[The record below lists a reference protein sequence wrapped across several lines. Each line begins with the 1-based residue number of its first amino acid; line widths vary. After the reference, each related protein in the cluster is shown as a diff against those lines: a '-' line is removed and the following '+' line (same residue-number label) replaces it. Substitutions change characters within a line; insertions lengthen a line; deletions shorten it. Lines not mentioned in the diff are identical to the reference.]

1 MSASLT
7 LFLRAEYVLSIRDC
21 GGRLGAG
28 HMRWELI
35 MGILDSPRVK
45 GIVRWATT
53 STGRWF
59 LIGGTGRGVF
69 QCRGR

>member
-1 MSASLT
+1 
-7 LFLRAEYVLSIRDC
+7 VLSIRDWD
-21 GGRLGAG
+21 GREGAAKTK
-28 HMRWELI
+28 WELI

-45 GIVRWATT
+45 GIVRWATA

-59 LIGGTGRGVF
+59 LIGGAARGVF